1 MSRPVTIH
9 DEIILAAARDVF
21 LEHGIRATS
30 AEVAKRANVSEGT
43 LFKRFRTKDGLFEA
57 AMTQAFHAEAERFV
71 GSLLGRV
78 GRGELQHE
86 LEEVAVRGI
95 EFFRKIVALNMM
107 QAANPGRS
115 AFAGRGAEHEEQGE
129 HRAIEGR
136 RLFEAYFEAEKRAGR
151 LRDVDAPILARSFM
165 GALYNFAAMEV
176 MLGAGDP
183 EPMDHRHYAKGLVK
197 MLLRGIG
204 ALPTDAP
211 KRRSVKTSKTAR
223 KAR

>member
-1 MSRPVTIH
+1 MSRPITIH

-43 LFKRFRTKDGLFEA
+43 LFKRFKTKDGLFEA
-57 AMTQAFHAEAERFV
+57 AMTQAFHAEAEHFV

-78 GRGELQHE
+78 GRGELQSE

-115 AFAGRGAEHEEQGE
+115 AAFPPRTNEHGE

-136 RLFEAYFEAEKRAGR
+136 RLFEAYFEAEKRTGR
-151 LRDVDAPILARSFM
+151 LRNVDAAILARSFM

-176 MLGAGDP
+176 MLGPSDP

-197 MLLRGIG
+197 MLLHGV
-204 ALPTDAP
+204 AAP
-211 KRRSVKTSKTAR
+211 KKEPAVKSVQPRRAKR
-223 KAR
+223 

>member
-43 LFKRFRTKDGLFEA
+43 LFKRFKTKDALFEA
-57 AMTQAFHAEAERFV
+57 AMSRAFHAEAERFV

-78 GRGELQHE
+78 GRGALKDE
-86 LEEVAVRGI
+86 LEDVAVRGI

-107 QAANPGRS
+107 QASNP
-115 AFAGRGAEHEEQGE
+115 AKAGHSRHRVSETGE
-129 HRAIEGR
+129 HRALEGR
-136 RLFEAYFEAEKRAGR
+136 RLFEAYFEAEKKLGR
-151 LRDVDAPILARSFM
+151 LREVDASILARSFT

-176 MLGAGDP
+176 MLAGA
-183 EPMDHRHYAKGLVK
+183 EENPMDHRKFARGLVD
-197 MLLRGIG
+197 LLLHGV
-204 ALPTDAP
+204 AAPTPP
-211 KRRSVKTSKTAR
+211 KPTRASR
-223 KAR
+223 